1 MAEWQ
6 TTHGRARGA
15 YLSIEGNEL
24 YVRQVLDQAGAPIG
38 RWRLFVNGELEGE
51 ADGEITA
58 RTAAELAVRCM
69 AGAEASGMATAA
81 RHLRSTT

>member
-1 MAEWQ
+1 MADWQ

-15 YLSIEGNEL
+15 YLSIEGHEL
-24 YVRQVLDQAGAPIG
+24 YVRQVLDQTGAPIG

-51 ADGEITA
+51 ADAEQTA

-69 AGAEASGMATAA
+69 VPADASGVTAAA
-81 RHLRSTT
+81 RHLRSAT